1 MPEIIPFRL
10 TRDIV
15 DGFGPVGTEGTFVAT
30 AVTTL
35 AVLREN
41 TNALMTILSAV
52 VSDPLYK
59 WCINPL
65 TARLRQRDESEDGKN
80 DPLWISNGKSNNP
93 STTERSTHSDN
104 PDTTIEMENDAASR
118 TLATIVKKLQGF
130 EDGSS
135 GESQTVE
142 GQVRMLIQ
150 AAKNPD
156 NLCQMYCGWAPWL

>member
-1 MPEIIPFRL
+1 M
-10 TRDIV
+10 
-15 DGFGPVGTEGTFVAT
+15 GPLGTDGTFVAT
-30 AVTTL
+30 AIRTL

-59 WCINPL
+59 WCINPI
-65 TARLRQRDESEDGKN
+65 TARLRQRDELEEGKDN
-80 DPLWISNGKSNNP
+80 TVWISRGQSNNK
-93 STTERSTHSDN
+93 SLTNATADSDDPGTN
-104 PDTTIEMENDAASR
+104 LELENDAASR
-118 TLATIVKKLQGF
+118 TLAKIVKKLQGF
-130 EDGSS
+130 EDESS

-156 NLCQMYCGWAPWL
+156 NLCQMYCGWTPWL